1 MVFGTLEKK
10 DQHEIFKIFPT
21 SLRYY
26 FCTVPSDR
34 SMSIEKIE
42 SEGSN
47 KGLNYSLHDSVSNAL
62 DTAIKDSDVN
72 DTILV
77 TGSTFLLSEINKF

>member
-1 MVFGTLEKK
+1 M
-10 DQHEIFKIFPT
+10 
-21 SLRYY
+21 
-26 FCTVPSDR
+26 
-34 SMSIEKIE
+34 
-42 SEGSN
+42 

-77 TGSTFLLSEINKF
+77 TGSTFLLSEVNKF